1 MQTIKTYIKGHHIKM
16 DCEEVGENPNMEDF
30 EGYHYKCILRA
41 KGKQLTTFFSMGLA
55 HEGKEPQ
62 IEEVLD
68 CLASD
73 AAGYENAQDF
83 EDWCNEYVYSTDSG
97 KAEKIWKAVE
107 REAKKLK
114 NFLGDEYKTLLWET
128 ERY

>member
-1 MQTIKTYIKGHHIKM
+1 MQTTTAYIKYHHIKM
-16 DCEEVGENPNMEDF
+16 DCEEVCENPNMEDF

-73 AAGYENAQDF
+73 ASGYENAQGF
-83 EDWCNEYVYSTDSG
+83 EDWCNEYGYSTDS
-97 KAEKIWKAVE
+97 KTAEKIWKAVE
-107 REAKKLK
+107 KGAKKLK
-114 NFLGDEYKTLLWET
+114 NFLGDEYKSLLWET